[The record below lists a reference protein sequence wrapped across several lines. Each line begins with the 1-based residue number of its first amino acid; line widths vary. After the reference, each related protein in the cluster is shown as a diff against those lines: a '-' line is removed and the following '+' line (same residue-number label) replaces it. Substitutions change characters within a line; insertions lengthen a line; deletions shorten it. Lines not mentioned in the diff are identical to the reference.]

1 MIKIRLQRKGRI
13 RRPIY
18 HIVVADSRSPRDGRI
33 IEQVGRY
40 DGVTEK
46 KETKINEE
54 RISYWL
60 DNGAKPTDA
69 VQKILRHQ
77 GFLYKRHL
85 QMWGKSEEEINAAL
99 EEWKANRASKAQTEV
114 TRKEQVR
121 AGLIA
126 EEKEVKKQIEQQAS
140 AATAEMA
147 KETEEKAE
155 AEAAEPT
162 NAVEGTENEA
172 ADVAAPEVES
182 SAEEA
187 PTEQEASE
195 QEETI
200 ANETAT
206 QETKAEVETEEKE
219 AAEPTNAVEAT
230 ENEAAD
236 VAGPEVEASAEE
248 ATTEQEASEEA
259 ETTAEDTPAEQP
271 EQAEAEATEPS
282 GKSSADMTAKEA
294 AQYIAATSLEEL
306 DGFVAESEERKTVLA
321 AWEAKKNA

>member
-99 EEWKANRASKAQTEV
+99 EEWKANRASKAKTEV

-140 AATAEMA
+140 AAAAEMA

-162 NAVEGTENEA
+162 NAVEG
-172 ADVAAPEVES
+172 
-182 SAEEA
+182 
-187 PTEQEASE
+187 
-195 QEETI
+195 
-200 ANETAT
+200 
-206 QETKAEVETEEKE
+206 
-219 AAEPTNAVEAT
+219 T